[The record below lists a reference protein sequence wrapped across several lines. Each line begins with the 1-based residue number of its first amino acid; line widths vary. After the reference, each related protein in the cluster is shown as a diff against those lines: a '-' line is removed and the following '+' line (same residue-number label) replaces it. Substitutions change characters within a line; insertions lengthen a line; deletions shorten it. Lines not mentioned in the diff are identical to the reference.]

1 MEDIKLNKNDIEELL
16 KNGSVFLDKSDK
28 SLELFDEGNGLELV
42 LNWQGYGYRPSF
54 LIVGGFEYDENIKFT
69 ESEE

>member
-28 SLELFDEGNGLELV
+28 SLELFDEGNGLE
-42 LNWQGYGYRPSF
+42 
-54 LIVGGFEYDENIKFT
+54 
-69 ESEE
+69 